1 MTSDMNP
8 SDDKFLIELGW
19 NRALQQSLND
29 LTAGNTTGDKA
40 AHVVG
45 RVSRLDRGWSTVM
58 MSARGDTMRTRN
70 IGADV
75 AVGDWVVVS
84 PDGERIDRVLER
96 YSALTRRVSS
106 DVVKAESHTVAANI
120 DTVFLVQSANSASN
134 QRRLERE
141 LVLAFDSGA
150 QPVIVVNKCDLVNEA
165 TTAVML
171 AGIRQVANC
180 VDVHFVSAVDGTG
193 LDALR
198 MFGHDHRT
206 LVVLGASGVGKSTLV
221 NALAGSSLLQT
232 AEVRS
237 GDQRGRHTTVAVE
250 LVPLLGGGW
259 LIDTPGLRAVSLW
272 ISQRGIELA
281 FADVF
286 SAAEHCRFRD
296 CKHESEP
303 ECAVRAAVLAGTFS
317 QERLN
322 NMRALVAEEVA
333 LEQEQVE
340 YKRANNRKGVRR
352 SRVMGN

>member
-1 MTSDMNP
+1 MTSEMSAKDE
-8 SDDKFLIELGW
+8 KLLIDLGW
-19 NRALQQSLND
+19 NAVLQQSLND
-29 LTAGNTTGDKA
+29 IIVGDTATP
-40 AHVVG
+40 VVG

-58 MSARGDTMRTRN
+58 MSASGETMRTRN

-75 AVGDWVVVS
+75 AVGDWVLIS
-84 PDGERIDRVLER
+84 ADGERVDRVLQR

-120 DTVFLVQSANSASN
+120 DTVFLVQSASSDTN

-150 QPVIVVNKCDLVNEA
+150 QPVIVVNKSDLVDDA
-165 TTAVML
+165 TMATML
-171 AGIRQVANC
+171 ADIRQVAQG
-180 VDVHFVSAVDGTG
+180 VTVHFVSAVDGTG

-198 MFGHDHRT
+198 RYGSGHRT
-206 LVVLGASGVGKSTLV
+206 LVVLGASGVGKSMLV
-221 NALAGSSLLQT
+221 NALAGSSSQNT
-232 AEVRS
+232 GAVRS
-237 GDQRGRHTTVAVE
+237 SDQRGRHTTVAAE

-272 ISQRGIELA
+272 ISHRGIELA

-286 SAAEHCRFRD
+286 TVTESCRFRD

-303 ECAVRAAVLAGTFS
+303 DCAVCAAVAAGAFS

-340 YKRANNRKGVRR
+340 HKRSDNRKGVRR
-352 SRVMGN
+352 PRPA

>member
-1 MTSDMNP
+1 MTSEMNTN
-8 SDDKFLIELGW
+8 DEKNLIDLGW
-19 NRALQQSLND
+19 NTALQGSLSD
-29 LTAGNTTGDKA
+29 VIVGNTA
-40 AHVVG
+40 MHLVG

-58 MSARGDTMRTRN
+58 MSARGEMMRTRN

-75 AVGDWVVVS
+75 AVGDWILIS
-84 PDGERIDRVLER
+84 PDSERVDRVLQR
-96 YSALTRRVSS
+96 HSALTRRVSS

-120 DTVFLVQSANSASN
+120 DTVFLVQSASSDTN

-150 QPVIVVNKCDLVNEA
+150 QPVIVVNKCDLIDEA
-165 TTAVML
+165 TKATML
-171 AGIRQVANC
+171 ADIRQVAQG
-180 VDVHFVSAVDGTG
+180 VAVHFVSAVDGTG

-198 MFGHDHRT
+198 RYGSEHRT
-206 LVVLGASGVGKSTLV
+206 LVVLGASGVGKSMLV
-221 NALAGSSLLQT
+221 NALAGSSLQNIG
-232 AEVRS
+232 EVRGS
-237 GDQRGRHTTVAVE
+237 DQRGRHTTVAAE
-250 LVPLLGGGW
+250 LVPLPGGGW

-272 ISQRGIELA
+272 ISHRGIELA

-286 SAAEHCRFRD
+286 AATEHCRFRD

-303 ECAVRAAVLAGTFS
+303 DCAVRAAVAVGTFS

-340 YKRANNRKGVRR
+340 HKRSDNRKGVRR
-352 SRVMGN
+352 PRPV

>member
-1 MTSDMNP
+1 MTSDMNTN
-8 SDDKFLIELGW
+8 DENLLIGLGW
-19 NRALQQSLND
+19 NATLQHALD
-29 LTAGNTTGDKA
+29 DITIDEKVT
-40 AHVVG
+40 HVVG

-58 MSARGDTMRTRN
+58 MSADGEMVRTRN

-75 AVGDWVVVS
+75 AVGDWVLVS
-84 PDGERIDRVLER
+84 LDGERVDRVLSR

-120 DTVFLVQSANSASN
+120 DTVLLVQSANSPLN

-150 QPVIVVNKCDLVNEA
+150 RPVIVVNKCDLVDDA
-165 TTAVML
+165 TMTTIL
-171 AGIRQVANC
+171 AGIRQVAKD
-180 VDVHFVSAVDGTG
+180 VAVHFVSAMDGTG

-198 MFGHDHRT
+198 GYGSEHRT
-206 LVVLGASGVGKSTLV
+206 LVVLGASGVGKSMLV
-221 NALAGSSLLQT
+221 NALSGSTVQNIG
-232 AEVRS
+232 EVRS
-237 GDQRGRHTTVAVE
+237 GDQRGRHTTVAAE

-272 ISQRGIELA
+272 ISHHGIELA

-286 SAAEHCRFRD
+286 AVTEQCRFRD

-303 ECAVRAAVLAGTFS
+303 DCAVRAAVAAGTFS

-322 NMRALVAEEVA
+322 NMRTLVAEEVA
-333 LEQEQVE
+333 LEQEQIE
-340 YKRANNRKGVRR
+340 YKRSDNRKGVRR
-352 SRVMGN
+352 PRPV

>member
-1 MTSDMNP
+1 MTNEMNINNEKLLSD
-8 SDDKFLIELGW
+8 LGW
-19 NRALQQSLND
+19 NAALQRSLND
-29 LTAGNTTGDKA
+29 ITTGDTAK
-40 AHVVG
+40 HVVG

-75 AVGDWVVVS
+75 AVGDWVLVS
-84 PDGERIDRVLER
+84 PDGERVDRILPR

-120 DTVFLVQSANSASN
+120 DTVFLVQSANSPIN

-150 QPVIVVNKCDLVNEA
+150 EPVIVVNKCDLVDDA
-165 TTAVML
+165 MTTTML
-171 AGIRQVANC
+171 ADIRQVAKS
-180 VDVHFVSAVDGTG
+180 VTVHFVSAVDGTG

-198 MFGHDHRT
+198 GYGSEHRT
-206 LVVLGASGVGKSTLV
+206 LVVLGASGVGKSMLI
-221 NALAGSSLLQT
+221 NALAGSSLQNIGT
-232 AEVRS
+232 VRS
-237 GDQRGRHTTVAVE
+237 GDQRGRHTTVAAE
-250 LVPLLGGGW
+250 LVPLSGGGW

-272 ISQRGIELA
+272 ISHHGIELA

-286 SAAEHCRFRD
+286 AAMEHCRFRD

-303 ECAVRAAVLAGTFS
+303 DCAVRVAVATGTFS

-322 NMRALVAEEVA
+322 NMRTLVAEEAA
-333 LEQEQVE
+333 LEQEQIE
-340 YKRANNRKGVRR
+340 YKRSDNRKGVRR
-352 SRVMGN
+352 PRSV

>member
-1 MTSDMNP
+1 MNTN
-8 SDDKFLIELGW
+8 DENLLIGLGW
-19 NRALQQSLND
+19 NATLQHAFD
-29 LTAGNTTGDKA
+29 DITIDEKA

-58 MSARGDTMRTRN
+58 MSADGEMVRTRN

-75 AVGDWVVVS
+75 AVGDWVLVS
-84 PDGERIDRVLER
+84 LDGERVDRVLSR

-120 DTVFLVQSANSASN
+120 DTVFLVQSANNPLN

-150 QPVIVVNKCDLVNEA
+150 KPVIVMNKCDLVDDA
-165 TTAVML
+165 TMTTIL
-171 AGIRQVANC
+171 AGIRQVAKD
-180 VDVHFVSAVDGTG
+180 VAVHFVSAVDGTG

-198 MFGHDHRT
+198 GYGSEHRT
-206 LVVLGASGVGKSTLV
+206 LVVLGASGVGKSMLV
-221 NALAGSSLLQT
+221 NALSGSTVQNIG
-232 AEVRS
+232 EVRS
-237 GDQRGRHTTVAVE
+237 GDQRGRHTTVAAE

-272 ISQRGIELA
+272 ISHRGIELA

-286 SAAEHCRFRD
+286 TATEQCRFRD

-303 ECAVRAAVLAGTFS
+303 DCAVRVAVAAGTFS

-322 NMRALVAEEVA
+322 NMRTLVAEEVA
-333 LEQEQVE
+333 LEQEQIE
-340 YKRANNRKGVRR
+340 YKRSDNRKGVRR
-352 SRVMGN
+352 PRPV

>member
-1 MTSDMNP
+1 MWMTGDMNIN
-8 SDDKFLIELGW
+8 DKKLLVDLGW
-19 NRALQQSLND
+19 TDALQHSLND
-29 LTAGNTTGDKA
+29 IIQGDTA

-58 MSARGDTMRTRN
+58 MSAHGDSMRTRN

-75 AVGDWVVVS
+75 AVGDWVLVS
-84 PDGERIDRVLER
+84 LVGERVDRVLQR
-96 YSALTRRVSS
+96 HSALTRRVSS

-120 DTVFLVQSANSASN
+120 DTVFLVQSAGGDVN

-150 QPVIVVNKCDLVNEA
+150 QPVIVVNKCDLVDEA
-165 TTAVML
+165 TMTTML
-171 AGIRQVANC
+171 AEIRQVAQG

-198 MFGHDHRT
+198 RYGREHRT
-206 LVVLGASGVGKSTLV
+206 LVVLGASGVGKSMLV
-221 NALAGSSLLQT
+221 NSLAGSSLQNIG
-232 AEVRS
+232 EVRS
-237 GDQRGRHTTVAVE
+237 GDQRGRHTTVAAE
-250 LVPLLGGGW
+250 LVPLPGGGW

-272 ISQRGIELA
+272 ISHRGIEVA

-286 SAAEHCRFRD
+286 AATEHCRFRD

-303 ECAVRAAVLAGTFS
+303 DCAVRAAVAAGTFS

-333 LEQEQVE
+333 LEEEQIE
-340 YKRANNRKGVRR
+340 HKRSDNRKGVRR
-352 SRVMGN
+352 PRPV

>member
-1 MTSDMNP
+1 MTSDMNAN
-8 SDDKFLIELGW
+8 DDRFLIDLGW
-19 NRALQQSLND
+19 NAALQQSLND
-29 LTAGNTTGDKA
+29 LTVGDA
-40 AHVVG
+40 ATHVVG

-84 PDGERIDRVLER
+84 PDGERVDRVLER

-150 QPVIVVNKCDLVNEA
+150 KPVIVVNKCDVADDA
-165 TTAVML
+165 TTTEML
-171 AGIRQVANC
+171 ADIHQVANG
-180 VDVHFVSAVDGTG
+180 VAVHAVSALNGTG

-198 MFGHDHRT
+198 GYASEHRT

-221 NALAGSSLLQT
+221 NALAGSSLQNT
-232 AEVRS
+232 GEVRS

-259 LIDTPGLRAVSLW
+259 LIDTPGLRAVGLW
-272 ISQRGIELA
+272 ISHRGIELA

-286 SAAEHCRFRD
+286 AATEHCRFRD

-303 ECAVRAAVLAGTFS
+303 ECAVRTAIAAGTFS

-322 NMRALVAEEVA
+322 NMRALVAEEAA
-333 LEQEQVE
+333 LEQEQIE
-340 YKRANNRKGVRR
+340 HKRADNRKGVRR
-352 SRVMGN
+352 LRPV